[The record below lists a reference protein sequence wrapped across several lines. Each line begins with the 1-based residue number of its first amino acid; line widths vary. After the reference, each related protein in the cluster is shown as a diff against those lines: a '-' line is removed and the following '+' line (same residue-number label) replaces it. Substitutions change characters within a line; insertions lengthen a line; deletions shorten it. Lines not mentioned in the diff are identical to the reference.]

1 MYEKAIQGFIDNGGT
16 RKEVIERWLKKIDA
30 LWEKKSTY
38 EDILKQSLNSLNG
51 DFSTLK
57 MQAQELVPSSI
68 LRKLVCSLGKTESS
82 SYEIR
87 LIRADCI

>member
-1 MYEKAIQGFIDNGGT
+1 MYKKAIQGFIDNGGT

-38 EDILKQSLNSLNG
+38 EDILNQQLDNLNG

-57 MQAQELVPSSI
+57 MQAQELMVRNSKNQMQMP
-68 LRKLVCSLGKTESS
+68 LV
-82 SYEIR
+82 
-87 LIRADCI
+87 A